1 MMTQAATDEDGV
13 SWIDDTSG
21 ADTVAPMESSN
32 LTPAE
37 VCKRIYILFFRF
49 LNRTLV

>member
-13 SWIDDTSG
+13 SWIDDTG
-21 ADTVAPMESSN
+21 GTENVAPMESSN

-37 VCKRIYILFFRF
+37 VNIFGTYSK
-49 LNRTLV
+49 